1 MQISPDTD
9 IHLRINRHTAPTWKT
24 CWMRNTA
31 HCWAP
36 RHRDSRVQQDEE
48 DEHKEP
54 KNWSLVFFF
63 FWLEMFKA
71 EVQTG
76 WLTQAPAE
84 GLWEFSLQPEPGFIY
99 TYHSASL
106 HTSRTQKCTT
116 TADTYRTRTINI
128 LLSRSGAYSWL
139 QEGSILDSPATSK
152 KKIHGQRR
160 CFQGHAEAI
169 NSNLIIVKPLDCKIR
184 AVNTNYRHFKLRHP
198 KNKDF
203 LKEKMCFLAHLAQTR
218 TRFGLASLAVQL
230 CRRVF

>member
-1 MQISPDTD
+1 
-9 IHLRINRHTAPTWKT
+9 
-24 CWMRNTA
+24 
-31 HCWAP
+31 
-36 RHRDSRVQQDEE
+36 
-48 DEHKEP
+48 
-54 KNWSLVFFF
+54 
-63 FWLEMFKA
+63 MFKA

-169 NSNLIIVKPLDCKIR
+169 NSNLIIVTPLDCKIR

-203 LKEKMCFLAHLAQTR
+203 LKEKMCF
-218 TRFGLASLAVQL
+218 FGTSGTDKDEIWACLSGCTALQASVLNTQVFAGSTTEGR
-230 CRRVF
+230 CRRLTAKSNTTYMKIEKKLHFQNHHTRDKQVIWGEMK